1 MPLSERGSFW
11 KLSSDPTNSQSSNLD
26 QLPSQTSTN
35 VPVRLNGTPSIQDKS
50 SPGGFCLLP
59 LSVTALEQHQ
69 HNLPLS
75 QTPRQGWQTAF
86 GTLPEDELS
95 VSSLGGENIN
105 LFDFPGSPRSPLMT
119 PQTVNRKSAENTST
133 SERLMLQDA
142 FSSLS
147 LADKC
152 ALSVSLNPNFV
163 SSRKLVSASG
173 SIGSWDSPGG
183 RSSSPSL
190 REPFQ
195 LHEEVMLEEPSG
207 SSFFQHEAL
216 KNVPNLEVLTSFSYF
231 GERGRGET
239 GNRSNAVY
247 GHMKLPSAAAAKAA
261 EELNLESMGMRSV
274 ISESDKESLDVA
286 MSMMRQQEL
295 DQVEDEVR
303 KIQNNVRGWL
313 LRKNYVNLRDAA
325 KTLQVA
331 WRGKRRLAS
340 TSSGAIPSNKELIQ
354 TERVGQQDC
363 AGLLASKQLN
373 ELQSSTRNGVGV
385 AVSDG
390 DNGRK
395 EHGYGNEC
403 DRHGTVSMTISPCPS
418 PSLFL
423 SRVESM
429 PCAFASSDPSSSS
442 IDTTANMGGTEEG
455 IVCVSTVHEPS
466 NVHAHASSGHRS
478 AAAAAAVASSSTSP
492 SLAAPPASI
501 VQTSTSTTT
510 TTSSH
515 VNADLRELNAAATL
529 QTSARALPARKKSF
543 AHAKRQAMA
552 SLVIQK
558 SFLQWRVKR
567 EQTSEEDKKDSDIK
581 RNNDCL

>member
-1 MPLSERGSFW
+1 MPLSERGTFW
-11 KLSSDPTNSQSSNLD
+11 KLSSDPSNSQSSNLD
-26 QLPSQTSTN
+26 QLPSQTSAN
-35 VPVRLNGTPSIQDKS
+35 VPVRLNGTPTIQDM
-50 SPGGFCLLP
+50 SPGGFCLP

-75 QTPRQGWQTAF
+75 QTPRQGWQTTF

-190 REPFQ
+190 RDRDREPFPF
-195 LHEEVMLEEPSG
+195 HEEVLLEEPS
-207 SSFFQHEAL
+207 SFFSHEAL
-216 KNVPNLEVLTSFSYF
+216 KNVPKLEVLTSFSYF
-231 GERGRGET
+231 GERGRVET
-239 GNRSNAVY
+239 GNRSNTVY
-247 GHMKLPSAAAAKAA
+247 GHMKIPSAAAAKA

-340 TSSGAIPSNKELIQ
+340 NSNSNGAVPTDKELIQ
-354 TERVGQQDC
+354 TERSGQQDC

-373 ELQSSTRNGVGV
+373 GVEVQSSTRNGV
-385 AVSDG
+385 AVCDG
-390 DNGRK
+390 DNGR
-395 EHGYGNEC
+395 EEYGNEC
-403 DRHGTVSMTISPCPS
+403 DRNGTVSMTTSPCQS
-418 PSLFL
+418 PTLFL
-423 SRVESM
+423 SNIERM
-429 PCAFASSDPSSSS
+429 PCAFASSDLSS
-442 IDTTANMGGTEEG
+442 IDTTANMGGTGEG
-455 IVCVSTVHEPS
+455 KVCVSTVREPS
-466 NVHAHASSGHRS
+466 NVHTHASSGHRS
-478 AAAAAAVASSSTSP
+478 AAAAALSSTSS

-501 VQTSTSTTT
+501 AQTSTPTSTI
-510 TTSSH
+510 TSSH
-515 VNADLRELNAAATL
+515 VNADLRELNAAATS
-529 QTSARALPARKKSF
+529 QTSECALPARKKSF

-567 EQTSEEDKKDSDIK
+567 EQTSEADKKNSDIN
-581 RNNDCL
+581 RNSDCL

>member
-26 QLPSQTSTN
+26 QLPPQTSTN
-35 VPVRLNGTPSIQDKS
+35 VPVRLNGTPSIQDM

-231 GERGRGET
+231 GERGRVET
-239 GNRSNAVY
+239 AGNRSNAVY
-247 GHMKLPSAAAAKAA
+247 GHMKIPSAAAAKA

-340 TSSGAIPSNKELIQ
+340 NGNLAIPSNKELIQ
-354 TERVGQQDC
+354 TERIGQQDC

-373 ELQSSTRNGVGV
+373 ELQSSARNGV
-385 AVSDG
+385 AVCDG
-390 DNGRK
+390 DNSREEYG
-395 EHGYGNEC
+395 GNEC
-403 DRHGTVSMTISPCPS
+403 DRNGTVSMTTSPCQS
-418 PSLFL
+418 PTLFL
-423 SRVESM
+423 SRVEHM

-455 IVCVSTVHEPS
+455 IVCVSTVHGPS
-466 NVHAHASSGHRS
+466 NVHTHASSGHRS
-478 AAAAAAVASSSTSP
+478 AAAAASSSTSP

-501 VQTSTSTTT
+501 VQTSTLTTS

-515 VNADLRELNAAATL
+515 VNADLRELNAASTL

-567 EQTSEEDKKDSDIK
+567 EQTNEEDKKDCDIK
-581 RNNDCL
+581 RNSDCL

>member
-1 MPLSERGSFW
+1 MPLSEQGTFW
-11 KLSSDPTNSQSSNLD
+11 NLSSDPSNSQSSNLD
-26 QLPSQTSTN
+26 QLPPQTSAN
-35 VPVRLNGTPSIQDKS
+35 FPVRLNGNPSIQDTT
-50 SPGGFCLLP
+50 PGGFCLP

-75 QTPRQGWQTAF
+75 QTPRQGWQTTF
-86 GTLPEDELS
+86 GTGTLPEDELS

-119 PQTVNRKSAENTST
+119 PQNVNRKSAENSST

-190 REPFQ
+190 KDREPFPFQ
-195 LHEEVMLEEPSG
+195 EEVLLEEPS
-207 SSFFQHEAL
+207 SFFSHEAL
-216 KNVPNLEVLTSFSYF
+216 KDVPKLEVLTSFSYF
-231 GERGRGET
+231 GERGRVDT

-247 GHMKLPSAAAAKAA
+247 GHMKIPSAAAAKA

-340 TSSGAIPSNKELIQ
+340 SSNSNGAVPTDEELTQ
-354 TERVGQQDC
+354 TERSGQQDC

-373 ELQSSTRNGVGV
+373 ELQSSTRNGG
-385 AVSDG
+385 AVCDG
-390 DNGRK
+390 DNGR
-395 EHGYGNEC
+395 EEYGNEC
-403 DRHGTVSMTISPCPS
+403 DRNGTVSMTTSPCQS
-418 PSLFL
+418 PTLFL
-423 SRVESM
+423 SNIERM
-429 PCAFASSDPSSSS
+429 PCAFPSSDLSS
-442 IDTTANMGGTEEG
+442 IDTTANIGGAGEG
-455 IVCVSTVHEPS
+455 TVCVSAAREPS
-466 NVHAHASSGHRS
+466 NVHTHASSGQRF
-478 AAAAAAVASSSTSP
+478 AAAASSLTSS
-492 SLAAPPASI
+492 SLAAHPASI
-501 VQTSTSTTT
+501 VQTSTSTST

-515 VNADLRELNAAATL
+515 VNADLRELNGAATS

-567 EQTSEEDKKDSDIK
+567 EQTSEADKKNSDIK
-581 RNNDCL
+581 RNSDCL

>member
-1 MPLSERGSFW
+1 MQSNGTAEPRMSTAERGSFW
-11 KLSSDPTNSQSSNLD
+11 KLSGDPANSQSSNLD
-26 QLPSQTSTN
+26 QLPPQIPSSVT
-35 VPVRLNGTPSIQDKS
+35 VPVRLGTGVQDPS
-50 SPGGFCLLP
+50 PRFCLP
-59 LSVTALEQHQ
+59 LSLTALEQHQ

-75 QTPRQGWQTAF
+75 QTPRQGWQTTF
-86 GTLPEDELS
+86 GTLPEDDVS

-119 PQTVNRKSAENTST
+119 PQTMNRKSVDNTST

-163 SSRKLVSASG
+163 SSRKLISASG

-190 REPFQ
+190 REANQ
-195 LHEEVMLEEPSG
+195 VHEEVLLEE
-207 SSFFQHEAL
+207 SSLFFPHEGL
-216 KNVPNLEVLTSFSYF
+216 KSVPKLEVLTSSSFF
-231 GERGRGET
+231 GERARADS
-239 GNRSNAVY
+239 GNRSSAVY
-247 GHMKLPSAAAAKAA
+247 GSMKTPSAAAAKA

-331 WRGKRRLAS
+331 WRGKRRL
-340 TSSGAIPSNKELIQ
+340 TGIGALPSDKEHTH
-354 TERVGQQDC
+354 TERLGLGQDC
-363 AGLLASKQLN
+363 AGLTASKQLSD
-373 ELQSSTRNGVGV
+373 LQSSRDGG
-385 AVSDG
+385 AGCDG
-390 DNGRK
+390 DSGRV
-395 EHGYGNEC
+395 EYTNHCERNS
-403 DRHGTVSMTISPCPS
+403 TISMTTSPCPS
-418 PSLFL
+418 PPPFT
-423 SRVESM
+423 SRVEPM
-429 PCAFASSDPSSSS
+429 PLLFSSPDLSGT
-442 IDTTANMGGTEEG
+442 DMTATMGGTG
-455 IVCVSTVHEPS
+455 DGAVCVSTVRDPL
-466 NVHAHASSGHRS
+466 NVHPSAVSGQRPTSASSSSSLSLSTPIISS
-478 AAAAAAVASSSTSP
+478 ALPSSSTSC
-492 SLAAPPASI
+492 
-501 VQTSTSTTT
+501 
-510 TTSSH
+510 H
-515 VNADLRELNAAATL
+515 MNADLRELNAAATL
-529 QTSARALPARKKSF
+529 QTAARALPARKKSF

-567 EQTSEEDKKDSDIK
+567 EQTSEDDKKDSDIK
-581 RNNDCL
+581 